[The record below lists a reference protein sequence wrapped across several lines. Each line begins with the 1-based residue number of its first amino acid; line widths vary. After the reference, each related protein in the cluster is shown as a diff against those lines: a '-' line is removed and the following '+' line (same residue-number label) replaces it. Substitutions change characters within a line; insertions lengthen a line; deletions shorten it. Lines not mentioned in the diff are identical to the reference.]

1 MKWAYSFRERTK
13 AALLLAGVLA
23 LVFMVSLME
32 RRNVSK
38 LGTSFSSVYE
48 DRLVVESYIYKFSDY
63 LYKKKLLADACS
75 QNGQTEQ
82 LHKTIGLHNEA
93 IVSMIQ
99 NYEKTKL
106 TEEESVLF
114 AAFKKDMYA
123 IMEVEVNLEKSGLNE
138 VKPVFDE
145 KVNNALMHLN
155 HLSAIQL
162 SEGQLLNEN
171 SKRIIAGSEVL
182 TQFEMAVL
190 IIIGLLIQVLIF
202 TSKSV
207 QPRMPQVRDLN

>member
-13 AALLLAGVLA
+13 AALLLAVVLV
-23 LVFMVSLME
+23 LVFTVSWVE
-32 RRNVSK
+32 KRNVSE

-63 LYKKKLLADACS
+63 LYQKKLIVDACALNE
-75 QNGQTEQ
+75 QNDQ
-82 LHKTIGLHNEA
+82 LRKRIGLHNEA
-93 IVSMIQ
+93 IRSMIH

-106 TEEESVLF
+106 TQEESVLF
-114 AAFKKDMYA
+114 ASFKKDMYA
-123 IMEVEVNLEKSGLNE
+123 IMDAEVNLENSGSPEAKS
-138 VKPVFDE
+138 VIDE
-145 KVNNALMHLN
+145 KVNDALINLD

-171 SKRIIAGSEVL
+171 SKKIIAGSDVL

-190 IIIGLLIQVLIF
+190 IIIGLLIQVLII
-202 TSKSV
+202 TTNSTHPK
-207 QPRMPQVRDLN
+207 MPQVHEMN